1 MKILIIEDEPELNA
15 SIASYLRGQ
24 GYLCESVFTFA
35 EAQERVET
43 FDYDCVLLDITLQD
57 GSGLDILRSLKQSGK
72 TEGVLIISARHSLDD
87 KVEGLTLGA
96 DDYLAKPFHLSEL
109 GARVSAIIRRKQFG
123 GNNLV
128 QFGDLVLDTMAHT
141 AKVADKE
148 LDLTRKEYQLL
159 LYFACN
165 RGRVLSKNAIAEH
178 LWGEDLGGGVNYDFI
193 YTHIKN
199 LRRKLMDAGTGDHIQ
214 SVYGMGY
221 KFSAP

>member
-1 MKILIIEDEPELNA
+1 MKILIIEDERELNE

-24 GYLCESVFTFA
+24 GYLCESAFSHA
-35 EAQERVET
+35 EALERVET
-43 FDYDCVLLDITLQD
+43 FDYECVLLDITLKD
-57 GSGLDILRSLKQSGK
+57 GNGLDILRSLKESGK

-87 KVEGLTLGA
+87 KVQGLTLGA

-128 QFGDLVLDTMAHT
+128 QFGDLVLDTLART
-141 AKVADKE
+141 ARVSGKE

>member
-1 MKILIIEDEPELNA
+1 MKILIIEDERELNE

-24 GYLCESVFTFA
+24 GYLCESVFTHGQA
-35 EAQERVET
+35 LERVET
-43 FDYDCVLLDITLQD
+43 YDYECVLLDITLQD
-57 GSGLDILRSLKQSGK
+57 GNGLDILRSLKESGK

-87 KVEGLTLGA
+87 KVQGLMLGA

-128 QFGDLVLDTMAHT
+128 QFDDLVLDTIART
-141 AKVADKE
+141 ARVGDKE
-148 LDLTRKEYQLL
+148 LDVTRKEYQLL

-199 LRRKLMDAGTGDHIQ
+199 LRRKLVEAGTGDLIQ